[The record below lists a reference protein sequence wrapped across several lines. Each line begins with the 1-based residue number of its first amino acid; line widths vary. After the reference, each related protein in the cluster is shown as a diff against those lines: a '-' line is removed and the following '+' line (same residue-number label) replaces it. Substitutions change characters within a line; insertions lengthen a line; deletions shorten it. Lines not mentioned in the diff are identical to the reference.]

1 MKQKQV
7 CWTRRMECFHGKARR
22 GAVPVLNPKLDWQEF
37 MELTGPV
44 GVGPGAPSPQSE
56 VLSIGC
62 KPARGA
68 LKRGRLLGGDAAMVR
83 IGAGMSAWRATLGP
97 GLSCACVC
105 ACAFPVMCV

>member
-1 MKQKQV
+1 M
-7 CWTRRMECFHGKARR
+7 
-22 GAVPVLNPKLDWQEF
+22 LNPKLDWQEF

-83 IGAGMSAWRATLGP
+83 IGAGMSAWRARLG
-97 GLSCACVC
+97 SR
-105 ACAFPVMCV
+105 AFMCMCMRVRFSRYVR